1 MFRFTDYANEIFTV
15 SSVNGVDVG
24 VAYDQFRADVAAG
37 RALPYNTGSALPDFD
52 FAAAKVEWEALTD
65 DEQKVAYGEWH
76 DFIAEC
82 YAEACAAFAEG
93 EDAII
98 ALVAEWRNERES
110 N

>member
-1 MFRFTDYANEIFTV
+1 MFRFTDYANEIFTI

-52 FAAAKVEWEALTD
+52 FAAANNEWEALTE
-65 DEQKVAYGEWH
+65 DEQKVAYAEWH

-82 YAEACAAFAEG
+82 YTEACTAFTDG
-93 EDAII
+93 EDAMA
-98 ALVAEWRNERES
+98 ALAAEWRDERE
-110 N
+110 NN